1 VAGKARHKKTTD
13 LFIDHQKRNSSTM
26 KNVSKLFAVLLALM
40 LLLAACA
47 PASAPAAVS
56 TTAAA
61 TAAAPTLTETPTTAV
76 APATGAMTLTDG
88 AGRQVKLNGP
98 AKKIISLAP
107 SNTEILY
114 AVGAGSQVIGRD
126 DFSDYP
132 AEAKALPAVGGNMG
146 KYSLEQIAAL
156 QPDLVLAA
164 SLNTPEQIKSL
175 EDLKINVFV
184 IANPTTFDGLFANLE
199 TVGSLTGQSAKAA
212 SLVAS
217 LKQRVQT
224 VTDEALKAGGTP
236 KVFYELDATDPSKP
250 WTAGP
255 GSFITAL
262 IQTAGGSNIGSTL
275 STDYAQISQ
284 EALISINPEVIL
296 LGDAAYNVTPDQVAK
311 RPGWNVIAAVQDN
324 KIYAFDD
331 NLASRPG
338 PRLVDGLETIFK
350 LLHP

>member
-1 VAGKARHKKTTD
+1 MKT
-13 LFIDHQKRNSSTM
+13 
-26 KNVSKLFAVLLALM
+26 VSKFFAILLALS

-47 PASAPAAVS
+47 PAKAPVPTSVPTSAPSAAPTTALTSAPAGSSMA
-56 TTAAA
+56 
-61 TAAAPTLTETPTTAV
+61 
-76 APATGAMTLTDG
+76 LTDG
-88 AGRQVKLNGP
+88 MGRQVKLNGP
-98 AKKIISLAP
+98 AMKIVSLAP

-114 AVGAGSQVIGRD
+114 AIGAGGQVIGRD

-132 AEAKALPAVGGNMG
+132 AEAKALAAVGGNMG
-146 KYSLEQIAAL
+146 KFNLEQIAKL

-164 SLNTPEQIKSL
+164 SLNTPEQVKSL

-184 IANPTTFDGLFANLE
+184 LPNPTTFDGLYANLA
-199 TVGSLTGQSAKAA
+199 TVGSLTGKSAQAA
-212 SLVAS
+212 TLVTS
-217 LKQRVQT
+217 LKQRVQA
-224 VTDEALKAGGTP
+224 VSDQAANAGGTP
-236 KVFYELDATDPSKP
+236 KVFYELDATDPAKP

-255 GSFITAL
+255 GSFITTL
-262 IQTAGGSNIGSTL
+262 IQMAGGSNVGSTL

-296 LGDAAYNVTPDQVAK
+296 LGDAAYNVSPAQVAK
-311 RPGWNVIAAVQDN
+311 RPGWDVIAAVQDN

-331 NLASRPG
+331 NLVSRPG